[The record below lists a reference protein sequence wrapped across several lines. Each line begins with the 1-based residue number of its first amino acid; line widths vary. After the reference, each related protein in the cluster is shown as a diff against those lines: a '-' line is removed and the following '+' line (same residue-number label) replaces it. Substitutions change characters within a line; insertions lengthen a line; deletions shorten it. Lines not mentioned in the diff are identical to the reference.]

1 MQLLIFYGDEN
12 SKVQFTKEELEQL
25 LQKVYTDG
33 YNEGY
38 TKAQD
43 SQQLVLPG
51 WPNTTPTP
59 LGPLAPS
66 TPWAPYGPSDTPFGP
81 IITCEVRSEEK

>member
-12 SKVQFTKEELEQL
+12 SKVQFTKKELEQL

-51 WPNTTPTP
+51 WPNTVPTPIQTP

-66 TPWAPYGPSDTPFGP
+66 TPWAP
-81 IITCEVRSEEK
+81 